1 MKERDPAKLISC
13 STNYGFQLSSARPDV
28 VQFLQSPAVSL
39 RPDFSAYNLM
49 STTILRVALQKS
61 GRLSEDSY
69 QLFKECGIRFDYGTG
84 KLKSVS
90 SNFPAEFLFLR
101 DDDIPGYVEDGV
113 ADLGIVG
120 ENVAV
125 ETGRQVQTVHKLG
138 FSKCRLSI
146 AIPRGEVYNGLSDL
160 EGKNIATSYPRLLG
174 NYLAGEGVKAHIHE
188 ISGSVEIA
196 PSIGLAEAVCD
207 IVSSGSTLLSN
218 GLIEVETIFRS
229 EAILIASRELT
240 PEKQTLLD
248 KLLFRIKS
256 VQAAKNNKYIVLNAP
271 NNAIDRITAL
281 LPGMKSPTVTPLA
294 TEGWSSVH
302 SVLNENEF
310 WENIEA
316 IRAAG
321 AEGILVI
328 PIEKMI
334 Y

>member
-1 MKERDPAKLISC
+1 M
-13 STNYGFQLSSARPDV
+13 SSVIR
-28 VQFLQSPAVSL
+28 
-39 RPDFSAYNLM
+39 
-49 STTILRVALQKS
+49 IALQKS

-84 KLKSVS
+84 KLKSIS

-125 ETGRQVQTVHKLG
+125 ETARHVRTIHNLG

-146 AIPRGEVYNGLSDL
+146 AIPRGVDWLGVQQLAD
-160 EGKNIATSYPRLLG
+160 KNIATSYPRLLG
-174 NYLAGEGVKAHIHE
+174 NYLQSQGIKANIHE

-218 GLIEVETIFRS
+218 GLKEVEVIFRS
-229 EAILIASRELT
+229 EAILIGKHEIDAD
-240 PEKQTLLD
+240 KQLLID

-271 NNAIDRITAL
+271 NESLAKITAL

-302 SVLNENEF
+302 SVLNENDF

>member
-1 MKERDPAKLISC
+1 MA
-13 STNYGFQLSSARPDV
+13 STIR
-28 VQFLQSPAVSL
+28 
-39 RPDFSAYNLM
+39 
-49 STTILRVALQKS
+49 IALQKS
-61 GRLSEDSY
+61 GRLSDDSY
-69 QLFKECGIRFDYGTG
+69 QLFKSCGIRFDYGTG
-84 KLKSVS
+84 KLKSIS

-125 ETGRQVQTVHKLG
+125 ETGRKVDTVHRLG

-146 AIPRGEVYNGLSDL
+146 AIPRNETYTGIQDL
-160 EGKNIATSYPRLLG
+160 QGKNIATSYPNLLG
-174 NYLAGEGVKAHIHE
+174 TYLRGQGVSASIHE

-207 IVSSGSTLLSN
+207 IVSSGSTLLNN
-218 GLIEVETIFRS
+218 GLKEVERIFNS
-229 EAILIASRELT
+229 EAIIIANPNLPQDR
-240 PEKQTLLD
+240 QALLNQ
-248 KLLFRIKS
+248 LLFRINA
-256 VQAAKNNKYIVLNAP
+256 VQVARNNKYIILNAP
-271 NNAIDRITAL
+271 NAAIPAIAAL
-281 LPGMKSPTVTPLA
+281 LPGIKAPTVTPLA

-302 SVLNENEF
+302 SVINENDF

-321 AEGILVI
+321 AEGILVV

-334 Y
+334 N